1 MSFGESG
8 IASSPFFDSKTGAPL
23 EREKVVFVREDEI
36 QELERGVHFEVDVN
50 ECLETGK
57 GSIKVRWVDAC
68 KADAAYRS
76 RLAAKDF
83 LPKSKVGDIDGLF
96 ASMPALELVK
106 LLFAAAAES
115 CRKGKCQKIRCLF

>member
-57 GSIKVRWVDAC
+57 GPIKVRWVDAC
-68 KADAAYRS
+68 KYRS
-76 RLAAKDF
+76 PLAAKDF
-83 LPKSKVGDIDGLF
+83 RPKSKVGDIDGLF
-96 ASMPALELVK
+96 ASMPALEFVK

-115 CRKGKCQKIRCLF
+115 CR